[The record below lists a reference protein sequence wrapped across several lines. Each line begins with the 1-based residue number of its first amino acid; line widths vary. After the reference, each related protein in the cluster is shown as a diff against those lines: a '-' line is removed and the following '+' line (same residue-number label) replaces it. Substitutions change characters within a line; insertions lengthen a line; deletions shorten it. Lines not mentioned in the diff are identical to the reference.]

1 MGFPVLLKA
10 TSGDLGAT
18 GGVVIL
24 AVTLTRAPLLV
35 PLTAMQ
41 GNLIAHFVDQRTE
54 RLRALVGP
62 AVVVTGLGLLGVLLA
77 GVFGPWLLREAFGAR
92 VSGRRRAAGL
102 ADRGGGRDRI
112 IDLDGRRG
120 GRGGAASRIFGGLG
134 VRDGGVGALAAAAAG
149 PGNAHGDRT
158 AVRAAGRNCGA
169 PGRACQNVAWVTLYF
184 VCIDTRY
191 RDVWIV
197 VPAFNEA
204 SVIGDVISDVRSVFD
219 HVVCVDDGS
228 RDDTGDV
235 ALRAGAHAVRHPV
248 NLGQGAAIQT
258 GVEYARQQPG
268 AAVFATF
275 DADGQHR
282 VKDVV
287 RMIDRLSAEDVDLV
301 VGTRFADP
309 GVVSHTPL
317 VKRLV
322 LRSAAVLS
330 RRSRTLGLT
339 DAHNGLRV
347 FNKKVADGLNLTMSG
362 MSHADEF
369 IALACENHWRVTE
382 EPVEI
387 LYTEY
392 SMSKGQ
398 PLLNGVNIIFDGW
411 LRGRMSR

>member
-1 MGFPVLLKA
+1 MPGCPGGEPVFC
-10 TSGDLGAT
+10 
-18 GGVVIL
+18 I
-24 AVTLTRAPLLV
+24 
-35 PLTAMQ
+35 
-41 GNLIAHFVDQRTE
+41 
-54 RLRALVGP
+54 
-62 AVVVTGLGLLGVLLA
+62 
-77 GVFGPWLLREAFGAR
+77 
-92 VSGRRRAAGL
+92 
-102 ADRGGGRDRI
+102 
-112 IDLDGRRG
+112 
-120 GRGGAASRIFGGLG
+120 
-134 VRDGGVGALAAAAAG
+134 
-149 PGNAHGDRT
+149 
-158 AVRAAGRNCGA
+158 
-169 PGRACQNVAWVTLYF
+169 
-184 VCIDTRY
+184 CIDTRY
-191 RDVWIV
+191 HDVWIV
-197 VPAFNEA
+197 IPAFNEA
-204 SVIGDVISDVRSVFD
+204 SVIGDVIADVRSVFD

-235 ALRAGAHAVRHPV
+235 AWRAGAHAVRHPV

-282 VKDVV
+282 VKDVI

-309 GVVSHTPL
+309 GVVSRTPL
-317 VKRLV
+317 LKRLV
-322 LRSAAVLS
+322 LRTAAALS
-330 RRSRTLGLT
+330 RRSRKLGLT

-369 IALACENHWRVTE
+369 IALAYENHWRVTE